1 MGFFSKYFGSREAT
15 TVTDYEREVQQER
28 QVSAQSLK
36 EPRKADEAKVASAS
50 EHRDYLYGASAD
62 NLSDFWENS
71 AADRDHK
78 LTITMLQAQNLG
90 ILFRR

>member
-15 TVTDYEREVQQER
+15 TVADYEREVRQER

-50 EHRDYLYGASAD
+50 EHRDYLYGASVD

-78 LTITMLQAQNLG
+78 LTITMLQAQK
-90 ILFRR
+90 I

>member
-15 TVTDYEREVQQER
+15 TVADYEREVRQER

-50 EHRDYLYGASAD
+50 EHPDYLYGASAD
-62 NLSDFWENS
+62 NHQIFGKTRQLIGTTN
-71 AADRDHK
+71 
-78 LTITMLQAQNLG
+78 
-90 ILFRR
+90 